1 MIFMKR
7 SGLGCFFTAMF
18 VVVVWLA
25 LSHPSRGAPT
35 TTQQYY
41 LSQDT
46 FASSGR
52 RRTFAMGEEAACST
66 VLSVTSGG
74 HRSSMCPGSGG
85 HSVGASVVGTSF
97 ATIPSDTPL
106 VATVTVEFLGEEPPI
121 ISAIY
126 AVSGTTE
133 EEGDDPHSAHRLDI
147 QAGPPSEPDFS
158 VLPPLVTYC
167 LYSSTRTS
175 LPPLIHD
182 LTFAF
187 TDPQALSSSSS
198 SSSSPPSSMATHHCA
213 YTTIR
218 PDRMLQA
225 RNSTC
230 ANQGVNCSNQL
241 TDCKSTHAHL
251 HVPCGLLV
259 VDSIVHFRLTCS
271 TDMYPYTSTYCTQ
284 QVYSGVD
291 IVAGR
296 WLVESF

>member
-1 MIFMKR
+1 MFM
-7 SGLGCFFTAMF
+7 M
-18 VVVVWLA
+18 VVWLA
-25 LSHPSRGAPT
+25 LSHTSHGAPT

-46 FASSGR
+46 FANGGR

-74 HRSSMCPGSGG
+74 HRSSMCPGSSG
-85 HSVGASVVGTSF
+85 HSVAASLVGTSF

-106 VATVTVEFLGEEPPI
+106 VGKVTLEFLGEEPPV

-126 AVSGTTE
+126 AVSGSTE
-133 EEGDDPHSAHRLDI
+133 EEGDDPRSAHRLDI

-175 LPPLIHD
+175 LPPSIHD

-187 TDPQALSSSSS
+187 TDPQALSSPPSSS
-198 SSSSPPSSMATHHCA
+198 SSSSSSSSMATNHCA
-213 YTTIR
+213 YTTTR
-218 PDRMLQA
+218 PDGMLQA

-251 HVPCGLLV
+251 HTSCGLLGLILSYILGSHV
-259 VDSIVHFRLTCS
+259 VQTCTPTLVHTLHN
-271 TDMYPYTSTYCTQ
+271 
-284 QVYSGVD
+284 
-291 IVAGR
+291 
-296 WLVESF
+296 